1 MSREEPY
8 YIPIPEEYGR
18 RKLNALYREI
28 PLKDTASRLLR
39 KYLNAAANLYGIIPL
54 SKLYGII
61 TSQNKSLV
69 TKEEFLA
76 FAEIARHECED
87 YYILGKSELYYD
99 GPETELMEYEVI
111 DVQLIGE
118 DLEPYHEILRGHQ
131 GKPYYVPDKKEFLA
145 YDNPFHWENT
155 PEAEAF
161 RNFLLTK
168 TTVPEDKLEA
178 VFIDIYYGLHCMNAG
193 FEDVMN
199 RLDEIG
205 CEVSPQSGYRRFCR
219 GVYAVSQH
227 VRMQYNRGHTP
238 DELTAMYPPE
248 ERIPKSIP
256 LPEHPSGHCGRNH
269 ESRRASA
276 RDSGNGDAQRR
287 AADEFPERNRRNSER
302 NKTEKGWPERSLP
315 LRKRE
320 EIQKVL
326 RTVMRM
332 KIKLQTVIDA
342 IEQASD
348 AYTMLYDTKTNET
361 VYLPDV
367 WITGET
373 DEDLAELIEKE
384 PERFLRFPTKYEI
397 HEYSIMDSFVDDLPA
412 GRIKSELAGAI
423 RGKGAFRRFKQTIRF
438 QGVEQLWYDY
448 QANAY
453 RELAERW
460 CNENDIQFE

>member
-118 DLEPYHEILRGHQ
+118 DFEPYHEILRGHQ

-205 CEVSPQSGYRRFCR
+205 VRFRRKVDIGDFAEVYTPFHN
-219 GVYAVSQH
+219 H

-248 ERIPKSIP
+248 ERIPKSISFGP
-256 LPEHPSGHCGRNH
+256 NIRQAIADGTMNPDELRQGILAMEMPSEELRMNFLKEIAEIQNGTKPKKVGRN
-269 ESRRASA
+269 
-276 RDSGNGDAQRR
+276 D
-287 AADEFPERNRRNSER
+287 
-302 NKTEKGWPERSLP
+302 LP